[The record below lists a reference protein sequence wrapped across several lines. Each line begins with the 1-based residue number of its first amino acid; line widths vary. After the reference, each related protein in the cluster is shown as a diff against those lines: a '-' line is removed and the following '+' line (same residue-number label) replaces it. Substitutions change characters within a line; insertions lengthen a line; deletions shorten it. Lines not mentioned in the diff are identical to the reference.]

1 MRQAFRF
8 SSGGAPDP
16 QISAPECR
24 WRTYVKPGFTQSAPL
39 PGMRIETMDQ
49 PSQLHFQPALN
60 ESFGAIKKSVIC
72 LNVFR
77 KTTATKLK

>member
-1 MRQAFRF
+1 
-8 SSGGAPDP
+8 
-16 QISAPECR
+16 
-24 WRTYVKPGFTQSAPL
+24 
-39 PGMRIETMDQ
+39 MRIETMDQ

-60 ESFGAIKKSVIC
+60 ESFGSIKKSVIC